1 MKTERVEDTSTLS
14 PDTRDRTMWQI
25 WIVFYIGVWFMLS
38 AFVIGGGAKLNN
50 LVFGFFIAVL
60 SLWSAMIARRLS
72 RH

>member
-1 MKTERVEDTSTLS
+1 
-14 PDTRDRTMWQI
+14 MWQI